1 MKKQIFSKILLGLF
15 VLVLSS
21 TLIIQ
26 YSLQNSFLNFF
37 VNVASKSAIFDFVG
51 SVIRFYGLIIPLFEN
66 VFAFFSFLGY
76 IFAFVLLIAHVWLSD
91 QVKKNKIILNVLI
104 AIILL
109 IKAIIFILPS
119 GRPLASFICLDLLN
133 NYGRLYSILT
143 LFRFFTDI
151 IILLLKVVSYIV
163 SLVTLILYFKSLNA
177 RKGVKVTFA
186 ILLSVGLSLV
196 ALTTFIYSSREL
208 VVGSHS
214 NMIHSNLSLFGN
226 LVTSQGLLMKL
237 SNNPIVY
244 YSNHLLSSW
253 SVYLFCLLVL
263 IYVVVYTIVESKGK
277 LKLIVLG
284 FIILWIILVTIL
296 ACIDSTLFL
305 LIFIPNIIGF
315 LC

>member
-21 TLIIQ
+21 TLITQ
-26 YSLQNSFLNFF
+26 YSLQNSFLFFF
-37 VNVASKSAIFDFVG
+37 VNVASKSAIFGFAG

-104 AIILL
+104 VIILL
-109 IKAIIFILPS
+109 IKVIVFILPS
-119 GRPLASFICLDLLN
+119 GRPLASFICLDLLH
-133 NYGRLYSILT
+133 NYGKLYSMLT
-143 LFRFFTDI
+143 LFRYFTDI

-163 SLVTLILYFKSLNA
+163 SLVTLILYFKGLNA

-186 ILLSVGLSLV
+186 ILLSIGLSLV

-208 VVGSHS
+208 LVVGL
-214 NMIHSNLSLFGN
+214 NNIHGGMFLIGD
-226 LVTSQGLLMKL
+226 LVTSQGILMKL
-237 SNNPIVY
+237 INNPIVY
-244 YSNHLLSSW
+244 CSNHLLSSW

-263 IYVVVYTIVESKGK
+263 IYVVVYTIVESNGK

-284 FIILWIILVTIL
+284 FIILWIILVIIL

-315 LC
+315 

>member
-21 TLIIQ
+21 TLITQ
-26 YSLQNSFLNFF
+26 YSLQISFLEFF
-37 VNVASKSAIFDFVG
+37 INVASKSAIFDFAT
-51 SVIRFYGLIIPLFEN
+51 SIIRFYSLIIPLFEN

-76 IFAFVLLIAHVWLSD
+76 TFAFVLLIAHVWLSD
-91 QVKKNKIILNVLI
+91 RVKKNKIILNVLTV
-104 AIILL
+104 IILL
-109 IKAIIFILPS
+109 IKAIVFILPS
-119 GRPLASFICLDLLN
+119 GRPLMSFICLDLVN
-133 NYGRLYSILT
+133 NYGKLYTMIKT
-143 LFRFFTDI
+143 FRFLTDI
-151 IILLLKVVSYIV
+151 IILLLEGLSYIV
-163 SLVTLILYFKSLNA
+163 SLVTLILYFKGLNA

-196 ALTTFIYSSREL
+196 ALTTFINSSREL
-208 VVGSHS
+208 LVVGL
-214 NMIHSNLSLFGN
+214 NNIHGSMFLIGD

-237 SNNPIVY
+237 SHNPIVY
-244 YSNHLLSSW
+244 YLNNLLSSW

-277 LKLIVLG
+277 LKLIVLS
-284 FIILWIILVTIL
+284 FIILWIILVIIL

-305 LIFIPNIIGF
+305 LTFIPNIIDF

>member
-21 TLIIQ
+21 TLITQ

-37 VNVASKSAIFDFVG
+37 VNVASKSAVFDFAG
-51 SVIRFYGLIIPLFEN
+51 SVIRFYGLIVPLFEN

-91 QVKKNKIILNVLI
+91 RVKKNKIILNVLI
-104 AIILL
+104 VIILL
-109 IKAIIFILPS
+109 IKGIVFILPS
-119 GRPLASFICLDLLN
+119 GRPLASFICLDLLH
-133 NYGRLYSILT
+133 NYGKLYSMLT

-163 SLVTLILYFKSLNA
+163 SLVTLILYFKGLNA

-186 ILLSVGLSLV
+186 ILLSIGLSLV

-208 VVGSHS
+208 LVVGL
-214 NMIHSNLSLFGN
+214 NNIHGGMFLIGD
-226 LVTSQGLLMKL
+226 LVTSQSLLMKL
-237 SNNPIVY
+237 IHNPMVY
-244 YSNHLLSSW
+244 CSNHLLSSW

-277 LKLIVLG
+277 LKLIVLS
-284 FIILWIILVTIL
+284 FIILWIILVIIL